1 MGSYRPLLAPST
13 PTQQHHT
20 HTTIMKTIVFAAL
33 LATAAAD
40 TLSYGSHSR
49 ENVAIIRDDRV
60 NPSAAGEYSL
70 DLEQEDGIFRSESG
84 YGSGPDGAVEK
95 QGSFSFTHPN
105 GESFELTFVANA
117 DGYQPESSALPDAP
131 VFPHPIPQFVLD
143 QIEKAARE
151 DAERGSDEDRYE

>member
-1 MGSYRPLLAPST
+1 MGITSNRTLKSDTQTT
-13 PTQQHHT
+13 PQNT
-20 HTTIMKTIVFAAL
+20 MKSIIFVAL
-33 LATAAAD
+33 VAMAAARPD
-40 TLSYGSHSR
+40 KPSYGSGSG
-49 ENVAIIRDDRV
+49 EFIGVIRDDRV